1 MIFFKQKIIFIH
13 IPRCG
18 GTFIEQNLWKKEFG
32 NYFSFDNNDERHLLQ
47 GFVDKYCN
55 KFQSDGL
62 QHLTAENIEKIYS
75 NEMKSFYKF
84 SFVRNPFSRVASA
97 YCEIM
102 KYRKDLRDFLVIHKD
117 SSFKNFLK
125 LIKKNNHTHWMPMVN
140 FFSKDK
146 IDFLGRFE
154 NFERDLLT
162 IKKNKDINFSSQNF
176 KNSHKFSDNY
186 NYLKFYEDKENI
198 EIVEDIYKDDFK
210 SFDYNFESFENF
222 EKSKNTKN
230 SIEPNIK
237 LDKKEVKFKRFLKR
251 YIKKK
256 LYMSLNN
263 DKFN

>member
-1 MIFFKQKIIFIH
+1 MIFFEQKIIFIH

-32 NYFSFDNNDERHLLQ
+32 NYFSFDNNDEKHLLQ
-47 GFVDKYCN
+47 GFEDKYCN

-62 QHLTAENIEKIYS
+62 QHLTAKNIEKIYS

-84 SFVRNPFSRVASA
+84 AFVRNPFSRVASA

-102 KYRKDLRDFLVIHKD
+102 KYRKDLRDFLVIYKD

-162 IKKNKDINFSSQNF
+162 VEKTKDINFSSQNF

-186 NYLKFYEDKENI
+186 DYLKFYEDKENI
-198 EIVEDIYKDDFK
+198 EIVEDIYQDDFK
-210 SFDYNFESFENF
+210 SFDYNFESFKNF

-237 LDKKEVKFKRFLKR
+237 LHKKEVKFKRFLKR
-251 YIKKK
+251 YVKKK
-256 LYMSLNN
+256 LYMALNN